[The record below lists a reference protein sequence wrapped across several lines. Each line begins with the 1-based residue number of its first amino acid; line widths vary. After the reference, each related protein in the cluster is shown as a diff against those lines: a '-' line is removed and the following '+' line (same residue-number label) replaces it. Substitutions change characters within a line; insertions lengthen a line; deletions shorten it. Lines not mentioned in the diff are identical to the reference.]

1 MSAGN
6 IDFAPTFDAL
16 DDGRREIVKAAA
28 VAAMDVLR
36 ERFIVGGPV
45 SRADPNMTRIVESI
59 ANLVLAAT
67 SNGARPVEPTPTF
80 DALNE
85 TGRDLTFVVTRA
97 ALEAYV
103 AAGQIAPQPA
113 ESSAVALLLEG
124 AAAFVV
130 RAPHEVE
137 PPTAKGPT
145 ETNVRG
151 RSRSRGMSR

>member
-1 MSAGN
+1 MSSGN
-6 IDFAPTFDAL
+6 RAFAPTYDAL

-28 VAAMDVLR
+28 MGAMDVLR
-36 ERFIVGGPV
+36 GRFIVAGPV
-45 SRADPNMTRIVESI
+45 SRSDPNMTRIVESI
-59 ANLVLAAT
+59 ANLVLDAT
-67 SNGARPVEPTPTF
+67 SNGAPPVEPTPTF

-85 TGRDLTFVVTRA
+85 TGRDLAFVVTRA

-103 AAGQIAPQPA
+103 GAGHVAPQPA

-137 PPTAKGPT
+137 PPTANGLT
-145 ETNVRG
+145 ETHVRG
-151 RSRSRGMSR
+151 RSRSGGMSR